1 MEDFYSKIELEGL
14 YIEYKKS
21 NINNN
26 FINEHF
32 HDMYEIDIFEK
43 ANLDIFVKDKKYKI
57 NDRDVLFINEY
68 DLHRLIYSTTPMYAR
83 YVIYLRK
90 DFLDPIL
97 RSLSIPEIMD
107 SFFSHNI
114 QKININIKQQNI
126 LSDLLNSI
134 LKKGNTSLLS
144 PIDKAEIK
152 AKIILLITKLCKLF
166 SQNINDSANTY
177 NKKDIQVENI
187 IEYIDSNYSK
197 NISLNKLSNI
207 LHVNKYYISHI
218 FKETTGFTV
227 IEYLQYKRIIEAQK
241 MLKDPDISI
250 IDICYECGFNSVQ
263 HFYRVFN
270 KFTKTTPL
278 KYKKSAN
285 CDTPN
290 PAKN

>member
-1 MEDFYSKIELEGL
+1 MEDIISEIELEGL

-21 NINNN
+21 NINNT
-26 FINEHF
+26 FINEHY

-43 ANLDIFVKDKKYKI
+43 ANFDIFVKDKKYKI
-57 NDRDVLFINEY
+57 NDRDVLLINQY
-68 DLHRLIYSTTPMYAR
+68 DLHRLIYSTTPIYAR
-83 YVIYLRK
+83 YVIYLKK

-97 RSLSIPEIMD
+97 RSFSIPEIMD
-107 SFFSHNI
+107 IFFSHNI

-134 LKKGNTSLLS
+134 LKKGNNHILS
-144 PIDKAEIK
+144 PMDKAEIK
-152 AKIILLITKLCKLF
+152 AKMILLITKLCKLF
-166 SQNINDSANTY
+166 SQNINDSANAY
-177 NKKDIQVENI
+177 NKKDIQVESI
-187 IEYIDSNYSK
+187 IEYIDANYSK

-241 MLKDPDISI
+241 MLKHPDISI
-250 IDICYECGFNSVQ
+250 IDICYDCGFNSVQ

-270 KFTKTTPL
+270 KFTNTTPL
-278 KYKKSAN
+278 KYKKIAN
-285 CDTPN
+285 CKTLN
-290 PAKN
+290 PAKS